1 MLGALLI
8 FLLAGTAVLLT
19 VLSISAIS
27 TNGTMR
33 GGGAYFMIS
42 RSLGPEFGGAIGIVF
57 FAANSV
63 GITFYLVAFAEE
75 LASLVGGSVWM
86 TKLYAS
92 VALLVLL
99 GVSLVGAS
107 VFSKLNLGIFIV
119 LMGSIVVAA
128 LSFLVRGAVYPG
140 TEEGDPGANH
150 TAKYVP
156 GYTGLSGETLAGNVW
171 VDFTVGSTGKQL
183 NLFTT
188 LVVVFPALT
197 GVMGE
202 TSYRD
207 LWSLEWP
214 LLLS

>member
-1 MLGALLI
+1 
-8 FLLAGTAVLLT
+8 
-19 VLSISAIS
+19 
-27 TNGTMR
+27 MR

-75 LASLVGGSVWM
+75 LASLVGGSPWM

-92 VALLVLL
+92 VALAALL

-107 VFSKLNLGIFIV
+107 VFSKLNLGIFIL
-119 LMGSIVVAA
+119 LMGSILVASV
-128 LSFLVRGAVYPG
+128 SFVARGAAFPG
-140 TEEGDPGANH
+140 SLVGDGDAEANSH
-150 TAKYVP
+150 FVA
-156 GYTGLSGETLAGNVW
+156 GYTGLSGSTFSGNLW
-171 VDFTVGSTGKQL
+171 VDFTKGSTGKQL

-202 TSYRD
+202 NN
-207 LWSLEWP
+207 P
-214 LLLS
+214 